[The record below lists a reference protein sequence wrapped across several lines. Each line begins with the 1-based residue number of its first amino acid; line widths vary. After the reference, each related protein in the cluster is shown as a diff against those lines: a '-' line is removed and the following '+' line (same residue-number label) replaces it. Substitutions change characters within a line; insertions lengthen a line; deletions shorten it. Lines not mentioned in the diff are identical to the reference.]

1 MSYTNYSQPSTVGII
16 KSIKSL
22 QPMDQSIK
30 KEHLHTEL
38 RMKQVVASLPPEKK
52 IVWAGSCGEEL
63 VRATPHLQG
72 NINIY

>member
-1 MSYTNYSQPSTVGII
+1 
-16 KSIKSL
+16 
-22 QPMDQSIK
+22 
-30 KEHLHTEL
+30 
-38 RMKQVVASLPPEKK
+38 MKQVVASLPPEKK